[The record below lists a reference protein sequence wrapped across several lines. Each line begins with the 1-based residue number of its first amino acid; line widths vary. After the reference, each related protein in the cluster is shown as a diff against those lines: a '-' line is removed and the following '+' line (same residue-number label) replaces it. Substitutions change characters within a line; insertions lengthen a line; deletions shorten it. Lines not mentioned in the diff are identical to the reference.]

1 MSILAYVWV
10 IFCCFFW
17 FSFLVFI
24 SFLVVRLECVAV
36 TDKSWL
42 AREKTCLSAK
52 DEIVAPYISNPARR
66 DDHHDGDGDDDGFG
80 FGY

>member
-1 MSILAYVWV
+1 MVG
-10 IFCCFFW
+10 
-17 FSFLVFI
+17 
-24 SFLVVRLECVAV
+24 LECVAV

-66 DDHHDGDGDDDGFG
+66 NDDHDHDDGDDGGFG